1 MAIATVHR
9 QKADLCWK
17 LAQQLYAE
25 KRDPFLC
32 MNLIFYTVLH
42 ALEEALA
49 VRRKHPAAQPRGVP
63 HADRDVQVRKHL
75 VGKQVLEP
83 EMADIYTELYSIR
96 HTFAEEGIQ
105 DQAFIEH
112 YMGLAR
118 PLIAR
123 LEVLNQKPAS

>member
-1 MAIATVHR
+1 
-9 QKADLCWK
+9 
-17 LAQQLYAE
+17 
-25 KRDPFLC
+25 
-32 MNLIFYTVLH
+32 
-42 ALEEALA
+42 
-49 VRRKHPAAQPRGVP
+49 
-63 HADRDVQVRKHL
+63 VQVRKHL